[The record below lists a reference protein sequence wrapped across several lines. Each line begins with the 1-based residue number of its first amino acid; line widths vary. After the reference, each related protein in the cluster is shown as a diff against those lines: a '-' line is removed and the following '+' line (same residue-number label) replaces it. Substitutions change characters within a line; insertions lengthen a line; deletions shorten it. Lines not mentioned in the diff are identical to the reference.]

1 MGLGMD
7 TSQPGRGEAG
17 MGAQAR
23 GAQIFLLPSRG
34 RSDGPRREPWFK
46 RPGLQSRSAAVLSLA
61 SDSASLRPSIAP
73 PHIFAHVTCFTVWG
87 RSWCSQYPCP
97 TPWLGLCHLS
107 TTLRPLRPPL
117 HRLSAKKLEAASPI
131 IGSPE
136 APRPKRQQRF
146 QPGGSRAWG

>member
-1 MGLGMD
+1 
-7 TSQPGRGEAG
+7 

-46 RPGLQSRSAAVLSLA
+46 RLGSQSRSAAMLSLA

-73 PHIFAHVTCFTVWG
+73 LHIFAHVTCFTVGG
-87 RSWCSQYPCP
+87 RSWCSQHPHP

-117 HRLSAKKLEAASPI
+117 HRLSL
-131 IGSPE
+131 
-136 APRPKRQQRF
+136 QRSWK
-146 QPGGSRAWG
+146 PLPLP

>member
-46 RPGLQSRSAAVLSLA
+46 RPGSQSRSAAVLSLA

-73 PHIFAHVTCFTVWG
+73 PQIFAHVTCFTVWG
-87 RSWCSQYPCP
+87 RSWCSQYPRP
-97 TPWLGLCHLS
+97 TP
-107 TTLRPLRPPL
+107 
-117 HRLSAKKLEAASPI
+117 
-131 IGSPE
+131 
-136 APRPKRQQRF
+136 
-146 QPGGSRAWG
+146 

>member
-1 MGLGMD
+1 
-7 TSQPGRGEAG
+7 

-73 PHIFAHVTCFTVWG
+73 PQIFAHVTCFTVWG

-117 HRLSAKKLEAASPI
+117 HRLCKEA
-131 IGSPE
+131 
-136 APRPKRQQRF
+136 
-146 QPGGSRAWG
+146 GSRFPYHRKP

>member
-46 RPGLQSRSAAVLSLA
+46 RPGSQSRSAAVLSLA

-73 PHIFAHVTCFTVWG
+73 PQIFAHVTCFTVWG

-107 TTLRPLRPPL
+107 MTLRPLRPPL

-146 QPGGSRAWG
+146 QPGGSQAWG